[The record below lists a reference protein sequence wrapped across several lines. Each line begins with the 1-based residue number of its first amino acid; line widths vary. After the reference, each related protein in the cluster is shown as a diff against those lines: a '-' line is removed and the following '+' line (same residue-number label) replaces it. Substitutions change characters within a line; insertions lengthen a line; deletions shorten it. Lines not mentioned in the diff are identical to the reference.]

1 VLDSFPL
8 HANLLRSLLQSFLRP
23 VAAGAGAVFSLL
35 DVFSLFDALSELDS
49 ELVFD
54 PDSELDVEPD
64 FDPDSELDV
73 EPDFDPDSELD
84 VEPDVDCDSEL
95 DGEPDAESLSFDAPS
110 SFPLPDPGFG

>member
-1 VLDSFPL
+1 
-8 HANLLRSLLQSFLRP
+8 LLRTRLQSFLRP
-23 VAAGAGAVFSLL
+23 VAAGAGVVFSVR

-64 FDPDSELDV
+64 FDPDSELDAAP
-73 EPDFDPDSELD
+73 E
-84 VEPDVDCDSEL
+84 VDCDSEP
-95 DGEPDAESLSFDAPS
+95 DDEPGEAAAESLSFDAPS